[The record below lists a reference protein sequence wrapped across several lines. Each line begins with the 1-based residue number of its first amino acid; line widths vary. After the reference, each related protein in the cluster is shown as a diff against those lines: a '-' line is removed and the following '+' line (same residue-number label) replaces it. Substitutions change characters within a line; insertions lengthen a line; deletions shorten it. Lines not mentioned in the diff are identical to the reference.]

1 VSGDIHTRF
10 DCARLP
16 RAKVMRAISQQT
28 HFVLVDNPAWHAL
41 GDMGLAEG
49 LVTRG
54 GPRLTYGNIS
64 VFHPAPFREIA
75 PGTALRL
82 FPWAY
87 RFVDEGR
94 VSGER
99 YSGPWDNVGT
109 ADQLAALQE
118 RIAS

>member
-1 VSGDIHTRF
+1 V
-10 DCARLP
+10 
-16 RAKVMRAISQQT
+16 K
-28 HFVLVDNPAWHAL
+28 FVLVDNPPCHAL
-41 GDMGLAEG
+41 GDMGLSEG

-64 VFHPAPFREIA
+64 VFHPALFREIA

-118 RIAS
+118 RIAP

>member
-1 VSGDIHTRF
+1 MSAFLAGEKDQEPARDGTRQILRQS
-10 DCARLP
+10 DTNVERL
-16 RAKVMRAISQQT
+16 RLRR
-28 HFVLVDNPAWHAL
+28 HAL
-41 GDMGLAEG
+41 GDMGLAGG

-118 RIAS
+118 RIAP